1 MDDILFKKKKDYRF
15 EILFSC
21 ELLRF
26 ERHIEKEL

>member
-1 MDDILFKKKKDYRF
+1 MDDILFKKKDYRF